1 MPPPFFLYNKGMK
14 RFPALFAALLAL
26 AACSGNRRPLP
37 SLTTEPAIERAFD
50 VLAYAREGK
59 KLIGFLEK
67 NPVSFEFANVE
78 APCPRYEF
86 GRRTIYLRRS
96 FKGSDTMLALA
107 LASAAQV
114 YRFHRLTGLDEL
126 TAEQEELAAVFQAR
140 IGLQINLVDPDFGT
154 DDPGVKE
161 IKNSFCSYLHEGR
174 NHAMRRAREAAFTP
188 EAWCGRPF
196 ETLGTLRLWLDR
208 TRQAV
213 KEENL
218 FALLQERDLQR
229 VRRGQITMSDAM
241 RNDARFRGMP
251 LYEIS
256 RFQRMF
262 YDTETE
268 KMSRADRLYRRLLE
282 EDSRWREAH
291 AEDIV
296 RAREAFAACGMRD
309 FSRPGGAPGV

>member
-1 MPPPFFLYNKGMK
+1 MK
-14 RFPALFAALLAL
+14 RLPALLAAVL
-26 AACSGNRRPLP
+26 ALGACSGNRRPAP
-37 SLTTEPAIERAFD
+37 QLTTEPAIERALD
-50 VLAYAREGK
+50 VLSAAAEGK
-59 KLIGFLEK
+59 KLIAFLEK

-86 GRRTIYLRRS
+86 GRRTIYLRRG

-107 LASAAQV
+107 LARAAQV
-114 YRFHRLTGLDEL
+114 YRFYRLTSLDEL

-140 IGLQINLVDPDFGT
+140 IGLQINLVNADFGIA
-154 DDPGVKE
+154 DAGVEE
-161 IKNSFCSYLHEGR
+161 IKSSFCSYLHEGR
-174 NHAMRRAREAAFTP
+174 SHTMRKARDAAFTP

-213 KEENL
+213 KDENL
-218 FALLQERDLQR
+218 FALLNERDLQR

-282 EDSRWREAH
+282 EDSRWREDH

-296 RAREAFAACGMRD
+296 HAREAFAACGMRD
-309 FSRPGGAPGV
+309 FSRPGAELQEFD